1 MIQPVSLNEL
11 GNFLN
16 LIIHGFDDYI
26 FITFTLMIVFSIAMF
41 MKTLV
46 SGSR

>member
-16 LIIHGFDDYI
+16 LIIHAYDDYV
-26 FITFTLMIVFSIAMF
+26 FLTFTLMIVFSIATF
-41 MKTLV
+41 MKYLV